1 MTTRWKSMPSVT
13 VTAEESQDCSI
24 YLEQFEVGSEA
35 REMPCKHKFHS
46 ACIQNWLRVR
56 RSCPL
61 CRFAMPLEEEEEEEE
76 EDGRGIHQ
84 HQPILICLIL
94 VVHLSPYRV
103 QVFNSGSNR
112 FRRVDSGL
120 NLGSDVDS
128 VMDMDID

>member
-1 MTTRWKSMPSVT
+1 MT

-24 YLEQFEVGSEA
+24 CLEQFEVGSEA

-61 CRFAMPLEEEEEEEE
+61 EEEEE
-76 EDGRGIHQ
+76 EDGRGFHQ
-84 HQPILICLIL
+84 HQPFLICPIL
-94 VVHLSPYRV
+94 LVRLGSYRV
-103 QVFNSGSNR
+103 QVFNSASNR

-128 VMDMDID
+128 VVDMDLDSDSDSDTVTDMDID